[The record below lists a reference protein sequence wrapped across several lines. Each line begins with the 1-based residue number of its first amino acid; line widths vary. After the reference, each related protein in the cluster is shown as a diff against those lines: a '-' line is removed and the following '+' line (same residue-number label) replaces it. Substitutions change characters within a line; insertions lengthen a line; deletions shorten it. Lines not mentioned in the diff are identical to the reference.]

1 MPRIAAVLGTLV
13 TAGALALGAANPALA
28 AHGELRAGGKTY
40 TNPSGCLNGGPI
52 RPMTVINNTNEYAI
66 IYDGPNCTG
75 TSSKSYRRAARP
87 PASAPSSARASTWP
101 DVPRPRRW

>member
-75 TSSKSYRRAARP
+75 NVLEVVPPGGTSTGFGTEFG
-87 PASAPSSARASTWP
+87 ASVYVA
-101 DVPRPRRW
+101 